1 MAGEGVG
8 RAGGKDDVVGFDGVV
23 PEDVDGGAV
32 DGGDGSAHDLA
43 AAQEVRVGHEDGV
56 FPHGVN
62 GGAKGGRVMDEL
74 VLLLDEDDLREGV
87 EPLGDGNASVS
98 SADDYDA
105 CHDIPPFEWTA
116 SIVSPRAPERA

>member
-1 MAGEGVG
+1 MTEYVNG
-8 RAGGKDDVVGFDGVV
+8 RS
-23 PEDVDGGAV
+23 V
-32 DGGDGSAHDLA
+32 DGGDGASHDLA

-74 VLLLDEDDLREGV
+74 VLLLDEDNVREGV
-87 EPLGDGNASVS
+87 KPLGDRDASVS
-98 SADDYDA
+98 SADDCDA

-116 SIVSPRAPERA
+116 SIVSSHALECA